1 MRSGEETCTSK
12 VLRTVNRTLGPMTR
26 LLLLVL
32 LLGGVA
38 RGEDS
43 RLLDVDPFLLGH
55 FVSTTF
61 QVREH
66 QGGRLEEK
74 LQVKGRVAFGSHQ
87 NQSLALS
94 VPYRF
99 FQGAGAPAVES
110 MGDVELNYIWLFDP
124 DHELTQG
131 VGLKLEMPTN
141 GDAEAGGSWTLEPV
155 YGFRWRPT
163 DNLTWVNQ
171 LHYNRD
177 LTFDKDYLEGT
188 TSLSILLPDELYLN
202 VGGKMRYLLTSD
214 RWASALTAGVGK
226 ALDQETSLG
235 LSIEQP
241 LNTQGRSTY
250 EVFKTELTLVRRL

>member
-1 MRSGEETCTSK
+1 MI
-12 VLRTVNRTLGPMTR
+12 L
-26 LLLLVL
+26 LLLLVI
-32 LLGGVA
+32 LLGEVA
-38 RGEDS
+38 LAKEDS

-55 FVSTTF
+55 FVATSF

-66 QGGRLEEK
+66 ADGRLEEK
-74 LQVKGRVAFGSHQ
+74 LQVKGRVAFGSHH

-99 FQGAGAPAVES
+99 FQGASAPAVES

-131 VGLKLEMPTN
+131 FGLKLEMPTN
-141 GDAEAGGSWTLEPV
+141 GDTEAGGSWTVEPA

-163 DNLTWVNQ
+163 DDLTWVNQ

-177 LTFDKDYLEGT
+177 LTFAKDYLEGT
-188 TSLSILLPDELYLN
+188 TSLSLSLPDRFYLN

-214 RWASALTAGVGK
+214 RWASAVTAGVGK
-226 ALDQETSLG
+226 GLDADTSLG
-235 LSIEQP
+235 IGIEQP